1 VDEVTLRVQRYLMED
16 GLFEIQLGLIMAV
29 LSGLF
34 FFRNFM
40 FLRVVEALSLAVVF
54 SISWGFKKLKER
66 ITFPRRGY
74 VALPQPTTKRWISVG
89 LLMFVAFDLAL
100 RSLTSASLDRI
111 AVPGSAVSLA
121 LALVLLGL
129 QARLQRMI
137 WEGVL
142 TLVFGAF
149 LYWFTDLKGS
159 RGVMAL
165 MVMAG
170 ASIAIIGAFR
180 FGSFLKANPRPQETE
195 A

>member
-1 VDEVTLRVQRYLMED
+1 MEPSVDVDEIARRVSRYWMED
-16 GLFEIQLGLIMAV
+16 GLVEIQLGLIMAV
-29 LSGLF
+29 LSSLF

-40 FLRVVEALSLAVVF
+40 FLRVVEALSLAVVL
-54 SISWGFKKLKER
+54 SISWGFRKLKAR

-74 VALPQPTTKRWISVG
+74 VALPQPTTKSWISMW
-89 LLMFVAFDLAL
+89 LMAAAFDLAL

-121 LALVLLGL
+121 LALILLGL
-129 QARLQRMI
+129 QARLPRMM

-142 TLVFGAF
+142 ALVFGVF
-149 LYWFTDLKGS
+149 LYRFTDLKGS

-180 FGSFLKANPRPQETE
+180 F
-195 A
+195 